1 MSDKITAQTI
11 NNHIYFY
18 TDFID
23 NESCL
28 DLIKSIRELD
38 NDLRHKFYNYDLY
51 KCDIPIIPIWLHIS
65 SPGGYT
71 SFALSVADSIKQ
83 IKTPI
88 YSIVEGRCASGAT
101 IIAMSCK
108 KRFIQPSA
116 IMLIHQIQGSGKGKY
131 EEIKDNMQN
140 SDLIMKL
147 LKDFYKKNT
156 NLSDK
161 KLDKILK
168 RDVYFNAEE
177 CIKMGFTDE
186 IMV

>member
-1 MSDKITAQTI
+1 MSDKVTVQTI

-18 TDFID
+18 TDLID

-28 DLIKSIRELD
+28 DLIKSIRKLD

-51 KCDIPIIPIWLHIS
+51 KCDTPIIPIWLHIS
-65 SPGGYT
+65 SPGGYLN
-71 SFALSVADSIKQ
+71 FALSVADSIKQ

-101 IIAMSCK
+101 IISMSCT

-116 IMLIHQIQGSGKGKY
+116 IMLIHQIQTSAIGKH
-131 EEIKDNMQN
+131 EEIKDDMQN
-140 SDLIMKL
+140 SSLMMKL
-147 LKDFYKKNT
+147 VKDFYKKNT
-156 NLSDK
+156 KLSEK
-161 KLDKILK
+161 KIDKILK

-177 CIKMGFTDE
+177 CIKMGFADE